1 MNLRGL
7 ERQTARSGPGA
18 LRAMALA
25 ASALAAVSHGG
36 LLRAEPNGAVGT
48 IGHKVRTDEKMNDAL
63 AKQPPANR
71 ADAATTLWYTG
82 PATDWMTQAL
92 PIGNGSL
99 GGMVFGAVGA
109 ERIQFNENTLWTGDE
124 ADTGAYQNFGELR
137 VSFGTGGALVAPGRA
152 HNDSTAAETIAA
164 SHDGD
169 PATKWCVIHEGQEV
183 LWVKEFRGDRQ
194 ALRSYAFTSANDV
207 PERDPR
213 TWVLEGSQ
221 DGKDWRLLDK
231 HESEAPF
238 PERHLRKTYAFVN
251 GTAYRFYR
259 FRFQPA
265 PDCTHFQVAEIELG
279 NADAKE
285 DDVTDYRRELDLS
298 TAIHRVCYAR
308 EGILYQ
314 REAFCS
320 HPDRALVIRFTAS
333 RPGSYTGHVELTEAH
348 GAIPV
353 AQGDELTAAGAL
365 SNGLKYEA
373 RVKLLCEGGE
383 VEATNGVLEFRGA
396 DALTVLLTAG
406 TDYLNRSDRGWR
418 GDDPHAKVTQTLAS
432 AASKSFEALKAAHV
446 ADYRSLFDCFSAQLK
461 APAEARQLCHA
472 HQLRD
477 LQFAID
483 AERSEFAYRMQRLL
497 LRAQG
502 LAKRQADLS
511 AELFADEVAQI
522 EAACDALLS
531 TPASGR
537 HGRRLQKRYRKHR
550 EALFAFLYRA
560 DVSPDNNACERALRK
575 SVVHRKVSGGFRSE
589 WGAAAFATMATVI
602 ETAAKRGEH
611 ALCVLTSLLTP
622 GAPLVPLPQPP

>member
-18 LRAMALA
+18 LRAMALV

-320 HPDRALVIRFTAS
+320 HPDRALVVRFTAS

-446 ADYRSLFDCFSAQLK
+446 ADYRSLFDRFSLELK

-502 LAKRQADLS
+502 LAKRQPDLS

-550 EALFAFLYRA
+550 EALFTFLYRA

-602 ETAAKRGEH
+602 ETAAKRGED